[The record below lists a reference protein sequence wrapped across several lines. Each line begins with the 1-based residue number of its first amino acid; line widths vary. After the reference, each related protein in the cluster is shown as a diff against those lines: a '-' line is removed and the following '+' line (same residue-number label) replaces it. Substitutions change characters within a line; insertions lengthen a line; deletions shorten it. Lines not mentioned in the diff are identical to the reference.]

1 MNSLKKKILIVEDH
15 PIVIKGL
22 VQVIN
27 KQKNLTV
34 VGVATNKQKALDLIK
49 ELKPDM
55 ATIDISLKDSNGI
68 ELIKDIS
75 TLYPDLPTLVLSMHD
90 ESVYAERAIK
100 AGARGYIMKQKVTKE
115 LLKAIK
121 MVLTGKIYLS
131 AQMSSEL
138 LYKVSKGGNLKKSS
152 IINTLS
158 DRELEIF
165 EYIGDGL
172 TTNEIAEKTN
182 LGIKTIESYK
192 NNIKEKLNLK
202 NFTLL
207 IKAAVEWKL
216 KGKS

>member
-27 KQKNLTV
+27 KQKNLIV

-55 ATIDISLKDSNGI
+55 ATLDISLKDSNGI

>member
-27 KQKNLTV
+27 KQKNFTV
-34 VGVATNKQKALDLIK
+34 AGIATSKQKALDMIK

-75 TLYPDLPTLVLSMHD
+75 SLYPDFPTLVLSMHD
-90 ESVYAERAIK
+90 ESVYAERVIK

-121 MVLTGKIYLS
+121 TVLSGKIYLS

-138 LYKVSKGGNLKKSS
+138 LNKITKGGNLEKSS

-172 TTNEIAEKTN
+172 TTNEIADKTN
-182 LGIKTIESYK
+182 LGTKTIESYK

-202 NFTLL
+202 NFTQL
-207 IKAAVEWKL
+207 IKSAVE
-216 KGKS
+216 

>member
-1 MNSLKKKILIVEDH
+1 MNSSRKKILIVEDH

-27 KQKNLTV
+27 KQKNLV
-34 VGVATNKQKALDLIK
+34 VAGVATTKQKALDMIK

-55 ATIDISLKDSNGI
+55 ATIDISLKDSNGL

-75 TLYPDLPTLVLSMHD
+75 SLYHDFPTLVLSMHD

-121 MVLTGKIYLS
+121 TVLNGKIYLS
-131 AQMSSEL
+131 TQISSEL
-138 LYKVSKGGNLKKSS
+138 LNKITKGGNLEKSS

-172 TTNEIAEKTN
+172 TTNEIADKTN

-216 KGKS
+216 RSKP